1 MSSKTVQTSFKY
13 WLSPYL
19 LRRKKVFKMAEFDDN
34 QLNRMAKK
42 IAISDGVPESAFK
55 TSGFVSKKIIIDDK
69 YASKFAEAIEKARKL
84 LSNDDEQG
92 GMQ

>member
-1 MSSKTVQTSFKY
+1 
-13 WLSPYL
+13 
-19 LRRKKVFKMAEFDDN
+19 MAIFDDSS
-34 QLNRMAKK
+34 LNRLARK
-42 IAISDGVPESAFK
+42 IAISDGVPENAFK
-55 TSGFVSKKIIIDDK
+55 TSGFVNKKIEVDDR

>member
-1 MSSKTVQTSFKY
+1 
-13 WLSPYL
+13 
-19 LRRKKVFKMAEFDDN
+19 MAEFDDN

-42 IAISDGVPESAFK
+42 IAISDGIPESAFK
-55 TSGFVSKKIIIDDK
+55 TSGFVNKKIEVDDK

-84 LSNDDEQG
+84 LSDDNEG

>member
-1 MSSKTVQTSFKY
+1 
-13 WLSPYL
+13 
-19 LRRKKVFKMAEFDDN
+19 MAEFDGN
-34 QLNRMAKK
+34 QLNRLARK
-42 IAISDGVPESAFK
+42 IAISDGVPENAFK
-55 TSGFVSKKIIIDDK
+55 TSGLIGKKIEVDDK

>member
-1 MSSKTVQTSFKY
+1 
-13 WLSPYL
+13 
-19 LRRKKVFKMAEFDDN
+19 MAEFDDN

-55 TSGFVSKKIIIDDK
+55 TSGFVNKKIVIDDK
-69 YASKFAEAIEKARKL
+69 YVDKFTNAIQKARKL
-84 LSNDDEQG
+84 LSDDNEG